1 MHQDV
6 FLKGQHALYGDVTYH
21 IIMINKYYYRWHIL
35 DTNIVYFYKNGDE
48 DLRAVYGGECV
59 TVDSMELTTPDVNL
73 SDAEESTVQPTTIQP
88 VTFQTFIDYDE
99 NPESESSDDVTENP
113 PAVVQGNISKSIEQ
127 YVKLCWIN
135 CHKCVYTRRMILEI
149 FPGDNEFICDNG
161 DILEVSRKCN
171 GYPDCPNGEDEQ
183 NCIYNEDLNGG
194 KQY

>member
-21 IIMINKYYYRWHIL
+21 IIMINKYYYDRWYIL
-35 DTNIVYFYKNGDE
+35 DTNIVFFYKNGDE

-99 NPESESSDDVTENP
+99 DPESERSDEGTENP
-113 PAVVQGNISKSIEQ
+113 PVVEQGNTLKPIELYAQ
-127 YVKLCWIN
+127 
-135 CHKCVYTRRMILEI
+135 
-149 FPGDNEFICDNG
+149 
-161 DILEVSRKCN
+161 
-171 GYPDCPNGEDEQ
+171 
-183 NCIYNEDLNGG
+183 
-194 KQY
+194 